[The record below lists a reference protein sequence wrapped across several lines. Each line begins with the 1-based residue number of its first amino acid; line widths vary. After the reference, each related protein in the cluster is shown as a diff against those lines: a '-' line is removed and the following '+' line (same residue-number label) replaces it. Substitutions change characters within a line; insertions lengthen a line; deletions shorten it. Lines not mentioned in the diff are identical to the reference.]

1 MAQTNYK
8 PKVAYHPGETL
19 REKLEEMQMSVK
31 EFAVRTNKPEK
42 TIYAVING
50 DSSLTTDM
58 AVAFENVTGIPAHF
72 WINKQRNFD
81 EYISRQK
88 QAKLLSQT
96 CAWAM
101 LFPYAQMVKYGW
113 VKAYKTIEE
122 KAMELLRFFRLSS
135 IDAWE
140 KYYLSATASTHF
152 RVSLYATKEPYAISA
167 WLCRGEQQ
175 IQEMPSIPE
184 YSAIQLKK
192 RVADMKRLMV
202 EQPNDFA
209 NKLQELCASI
219 GIKLVYTPCLAKAP
233 ISGSIR
239 WKGNT
244 PCIQLSG
251 RYKQYDIFW
260 FTFFHEIGHIML
272 HGRKEIFLENV
283 SYEDSDAI
291 KEKEADKFAADIMLS
306 QEAEYEIIKNKQFSK
321 KNIEQYAVQ
330 FDTHPSVIVGRLH
343 HKGIL
348 PYSKGMNFRISG
360 DLFSNS
366 KM

>member
-1 MAQTNYK
+1 MAQTNYI
-8 PKVAYHPGETL
+8 PKIAYHPGETL
-19 REKLEEMQMSVK
+19 REKLDEMQMSVK

-81 EYISRQK
+81 EYVARQK
-88 QAKLLSQT
+88 QAVQLSQA
-96 CAWAM
+96 CVWAT

-113 VKAYKTIEE
+113 IHAHKNIEDR
-122 KAMELLRFFRLSS
+122 AMELLRFFRISS

-140 KYYLSATASTHF
+140 KYYLSTTSSTHF

-175 IQEMPSIPE
+175 MQDTSSLLE
-184 YSAIQLKK
+184 YSPTQLKK
-192 RVADMKRLMV
+192 RIDDMKQLMV
-202 EQPNDFA
+202 KQPNDFA
-209 NKLQELCASI
+209 TQLQEMCAGV
-219 GIKLVYTPCLAKAP
+219 GIKLVYTPCLPKAP
-233 ISGSIR
+233 ISGSTR

-244 PCIQLSG
+244 PCIQLLG

-260 FTFFHEIGHIML
+260 FTFFHEIGHILL
-272 HGRKEIFLENV
+272 HGKKNIFLENV
-283 SYEDSDAI
+283 SYEDSDAS
-291 KEKEADKFAADIMLS
+291 KEEEADKFAADIMLS
-306 QEAEYEIIKNKQFSK
+306 QDAETEIVQNKQFSK
-321 KNIEQYAVQ
+321 HIIEQYAVK
-330 FDTHPSVIVGRLH
+330 FNTHPSVIVGRLH

-348 PYSKGMNFRISG
+348 PYSKGTDFRISVN
-360 DLFSNS
+360 LFPN
-366 KM
+366 